1 MDKRIKKIV
10 SHTDVSEK
18 AIERYLVCS
27 VRALGGECLKYS
39 NPGAVGYPDRVC
51 LLPCGVTLWVEL
63 KGEDGHLAPV
73 QKIRI
78 TKLLKLGHIVHVC
91 GSRRDVDEMLNPY
104 EPGAR

>member
-27 VRALGGECLKYS
+27 VRALGGVCLKYA
-39 NPGAVGYPDRVC
+39 NACEVGYPDRVC
-51 LLPCGVTLWVEL
+51 LLPCGVVLWVEL
-63 KGEDGHLAPV
+63 KGKDGRLAPV

-78 TKLLKLGHIVHVC
+78 TKLLKLGHQVHVC
-91 GSRRDVDEMLNPY
+91 SRRREIDEMLKPY
-104 EPGAR
+104 DPCER